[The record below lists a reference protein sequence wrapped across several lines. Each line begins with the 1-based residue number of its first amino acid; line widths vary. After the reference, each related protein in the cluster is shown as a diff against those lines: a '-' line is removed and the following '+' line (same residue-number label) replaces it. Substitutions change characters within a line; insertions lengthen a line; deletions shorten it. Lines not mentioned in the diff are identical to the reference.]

1 MLRPQ
6 KLARFGLAGSLAL
19 IFTFTPQTIHT
30 VNAATDTTNMNVQL
44 VIQASCSFEAANDLD
59 FGTATTPL
67 TGNLDASATIGV
79 VCTDGTPY
87 DIGLDAGTTAGAS
100 VAVRKMY
107 SAVTAQDVDY
117 KLYQDA
123 SRAAVWGNTV
133 GTDTVGGTG
142 KGSAT
147 THTVYGRVPAQAT
160 PAPGTYTDVIRVTV
174 TY

>member
-6 KLARFGLAGSLAL
+6 KPARIGLAGSLAL
-19 IFTFTPQTIHT
+19 ILTLAPQAIVTG
-30 VNAATDTTNMNVQL
+30 NAATDTTNMNVQL
-44 VIQASCSFEAANDLD
+44 VIQASCAFDAANDMD

-79 VCTDGTPY
+79 TCTDGTPY

-100 VAVRKMY
+100 VATRKMFN
-107 SAVTAQDVDY
+107 ATTAQDVDY
-117 KLYQDA
+117 KLFQDA
-123 SRAAVWGNTV
+123 GRATNWGNTV
-133 GTDTVGGTG
+133 GTDTLGGTG
-142 KGSAT
+142 SGSLT
-147 THTVYGRVPAQAT
+147 THTVYGRVPPQAT